1 MSLCPNACDT
11 TGKGTSAL
19 RVGYAWDNTWSLVFT
34 NEVDGP
40 LDRHNVLRRDLK
52 RVPRHIKTCRHIGYR
67 LRINQVR
74 DVARVHHV
82 KSAVTLGDFY
92 VTPPRSDGGRE
103 FVNGLYLVGVT
114 LKQM

>member
-1 MSLCPNACDT
+1 MESRLHKRGGWT
-11 TGKGTSAL
+11 T
-19 RVGYAWDNTWSLVFT
+19 
-34 NEVDGP
+34 
-40 LDRHNVLRRDLK
+40 DRHNVLRRDLK
-52 RVPRHIKTCRHIGYR
+52 RVPLHIKTCRHIGYR

-74 DVARVHHV
+74 DVARVNHV